1 MVEKVVWFDLGLTE
15 YMRVYELQQRLAS
28 WVAEG
33 IFPQTLLL
41 LEHEPVY
48 TVGKSGLRNRLQG
61 IYAVEVDRGGGITYH
76 GPGQLIGYPILH
88 LGSRRVSTYIRTLE
102 ESLIL
107 LLKGYGITASIK
119 EGYPGVWVEP
129 KKIAS
134 IGVRVRNMVTYHG
147 FALNVITDLEP
158 FNRIEPC
165 GLDICMTSVRE
176 QTHQDVPMDQVKT
189 EYKKA
194 FEWCF
199 NVVLEQGT
207 SDQLEKIW
215 NSQPL
220 QE

>member
-1 MVEKVVWFDLGLTE
+1 MVEKVVWFDLGLAE
-15 YMRVYELQQRLAS
+15 YMIVYELQLRLAS
-28 WVAEG
+28 SVAQG

-41 LEHEPVY
+41 LEHESAY
-48 TVGKSGLRNRLQG
+48 TVGKSGFKNQPQG
-61 IYAVEVDRGGGITYH
+61 IQAVEVDRGGGITYH

-119 EGYPGVWVEP
+119 EGYPGVWVENE
-129 KKIAS
+129 KIAS
-134 IGVRVRNMVTYHG
+134 IGVRVRNTVTYHG
-147 FALNVITDLEP
+147 FALNVTTDLEP
-158 FNRIEPC
+158 FNRIKPC
-165 GLDICMTSVRE
+165 GLDICMTSVKE
-176 QTHQDVPMDQVKT
+176 QTHQNIPMNQVKT
-189 EYKKA
+189 AYKKA
-194 FEWCF
+194 FEQCF

-207 SDQLEKIW
+207 SDQLEIMW

>member
-15 YMRVYELQQRLAS
+15 YVRVYELQQRLAS

-129 KKIAS
+129 RKVAS

-147 FALNVITDLEP
+147 FALNVTTDLEP
-158 FNRIEPC
+158 FNRIKPC
-165 GLDICMTSVRE
+165 GLNICMTSVRE

-194 FEWCF
+194 FERCF
-199 NVVLEQGT
+199 DVVLEQGA
-207 SDQLEKIW
+207 SDQLEKLW